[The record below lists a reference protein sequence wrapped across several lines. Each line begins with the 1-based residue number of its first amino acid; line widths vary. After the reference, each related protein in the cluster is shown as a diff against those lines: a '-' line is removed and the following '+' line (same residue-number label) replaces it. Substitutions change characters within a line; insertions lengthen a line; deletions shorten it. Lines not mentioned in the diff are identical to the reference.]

1 MENLG
6 IWSPK
11 RTCRSTPDSDMD
23 ARRIT
28 PPLEPSLSMA
38 RERAADKK
46 KSWGSELAAAITA
59 RNDENGTG
67 LGMGVEAHRPR
78 NPFSPFAV
86 NCRHSSLVIP
96 SR

>member
-1 MENLG
+1 MAMENLG

-11 RTCRSTPDSDMD
+11 STCRSTPDSDMD

-38 RERAADKK
+38 KARAVDKK
-46 KSWGSELAAAITA
+46 KVGGSELDAGITA
-59 RNDENGTG
+59 RNDENWTG

-78 NPFSPFAV
+78 NP
-86 NCRHSSLVIP
+86 SSHH
-96 SR
+96 